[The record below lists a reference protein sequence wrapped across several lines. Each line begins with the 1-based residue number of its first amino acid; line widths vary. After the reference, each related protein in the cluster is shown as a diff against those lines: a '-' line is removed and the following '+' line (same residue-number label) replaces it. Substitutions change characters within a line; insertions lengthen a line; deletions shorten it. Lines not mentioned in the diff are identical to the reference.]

1 MSKELKRMQEL
12 AGVAVNE
19 EDTNDPVAVY
29 LRNLQ
34 KDIMDLALV
43 TDRFYKAWTDDPTP
57 GSLTRFDKQEGGRIE
72 RQPSWKVAM
81 GRFSGKDMYNY
92 LLFKVSEMSNGLD
105 LDKGNLDKYLDG
117 VLDEILR
124 LTKGDFNKEALIK
137 EFPNSSNYIGQLGS
151 GNVQKDKDILARLLT
166 VDNSFLTSGG
176 YGAVGKLKSD
186 KELYKDFKDGTLFS
200 SSFGNLSTVSEEKNK
215 INKMNNEFK
224 RMQELAGVA
233 VNEVADFGS
242 EGFKWIDSHP
252 APYFPAYQGF
262 NNASDI
268 PNKIKAYWDEV
279 RREVKQYDQRDW
291 GFYIGDTI
299 PTYFKNVYMML
310 ANQISSPERREYLL
324 KGPTDPYQEEQ
335 IKKASGGKI
344 GDGKKAFDFLKSIPD
359 NYSFNGDSKFDSK
372 YLGNDKRFAA
382 INSSFQKLFNEYTSG
397 PYYLLTPMIVSYV
410 IQQFN
415 DKVWDNRS
423 GVAASFD
430 RREKMKQGMKQD
442 DTVPRL
448 EENKIPKMSKELKRM
463 QELAG
468 VKLQEN
474 KKKKSLNESM
484 IGGIVGIGAINQ
496 IPSRAKADYE
506 DAFEHFLGEKYALKE
521 EEEKEVKEGEEV
533 ELKENAGTSIDNFI
547 NSFDFSQKGNDELID
562 FAHRLLNRNVSSG
575 EFEKLKSYFG
585 NDLEFF
591 NFVSDPSKGVKAIAQ
606 QIYQKLKQGVGNTGK
621 IETWATDPMALQSL
635 LDKLK

>member
-224 RMQELAGVA
+224 RMQELAGV
-233 VNEVADFGS
+233 
-242 EGFKWIDSHP
+242 
-252 APYFPAYQGF
+252 
-262 NNASDI
+262 
-268 PNKIKAYWDEV
+268 
-279 RREVKQYDQRDW
+279 
-291 GFYIGDTI
+291 
-299 PTYFKNVYMML
+299 
-310 ANQISSPERREYLL
+310 
-324 KGPTDPYQEEQ
+324 
-335 IKKASGGKI
+335 
-344 GDGKKAFDFLKSIPD
+344 
-359 NYSFNGDSKFDSK
+359 
-372 YLGNDKRFAA
+372 
-382 INSSFQKLFNEYTSG
+382 
-397 PYYLLTPMIVSYV
+397 
-410 IQQFN
+410 
-415 DKVWDNRS
+415 
-423 GVAASFD
+423 
-430 RREKMKQGMKQD
+430 
-442 DTVPRL
+442 
-448 EENKIPKMSKELKRM
+448 
-463 QELAG
+463 
-468 VKLQEN
+468 KLQEN
-474 KKKKSLNESM
+474 YELEEAAAENLELKKLQKQAYSALKGMGFDSKITSGEAGAGKTILSKQTYKDNRGVALVNLDPKTGIFDVLITSDSLKRDKDNKNQNLDPDQEANKVVDELEKLIDRNKFEVGYKQTNDRGGSIYQIFVRAKSTGKKGGVMATEALNEVYVA
-484 IGGIVGIGAINQ
+484 GGIVGVGAINN
-496 IPSRAKADYE
+496 PFEGRKKESYE